1 MYLFAIKPVW
11 SSLCMEQKAWQNKQ
25 RHSGKTYCWWRSGY
39 SSNKKL
45 YECSKVNMDKKTKN
59 HRWKQ
64 IACQM
69 YQDIDNMNM
78 YGPSIYSKEVH
89 SNRFWEDT
97 FKIYELFRYKVKP
110 EPSEEAL
117 AEPLF
122 LNRNIKVGKKCILF
136 KSWLEKGVYCIGHLI
151 DEEGRFYKYNEFT
164 KKIQYSS

>member
-1 MYLFAIKPVW
+1 MDK
-11 SSLCMEQKAWQNKQ
+11 NKQ
-25 RHSGKTYCWWRSGY
+25 KTHL
-39 SSNKKL
+39 KAA
-45 YECSKVNMDKKTKN
+45 N

-69 YQDIDNMNM
+69 YQDMDNIHM

-97 FKIYELFRYKVKP
+97 FKVYELFRYKVKP
-110 EPSEEAL
+110 ESSEEAF

-122 LNRNIKVGKKCILF
+122 LGTLKLEKNALF
-136 KSWLEKGVYCIGHLI
+136 KSWLEKGISCIGHVI
-151 DEEGRFYKYNEFT
+151 DEEGRFYKYKEFT